1 MSAVRYVR
9 ARSRGVIGWWKTDGH
24 SLVFM
29 GDRPPWDARAEEA
42 PGRAGKEKPR
52 RVDFDE
58 VTLLAPCAPTKIVAV
73 GLNYQDHA
81 AESGVP
87 LPEEPLIFLKPPSAV
102 IGPEEDIVLPPGA
115 GRVDYEGELAVVI
128 GRRAKDLPPGEAR
141 GAIFGYTCM
150 NDVTARDLQARDG
163 QWSRAKG
170 FDTFAC
176 LGPGV
181 ATDVDPSDLPIETYL
196 NGRRVQAS
204 RTSQLIF
211 DVSGLV
217 SFVSRVMTLEPGD
230 ILSTGTPA
238 GVGPLA
244 AGDVVEI
251 RIEGIGTLRNP
262 VRKA

>member
-1 MSAVRYVR
+1 VRYLR
-9 ARSRGVIGWWKTDGH
+9 ARYRGETGWWQSEGGA
-24 SLVFM
+24 LAFV
-29 GDRPPWDARAEEA
+29 GERPPWETRPKKGPRAAGEA
-42 PGRAGKEKPR
+42 PRRA
-52 RVDFDE
+52 DFDA
-58 VTLLAPCAPTKIVAV
+58 VTILAPASPTKIVAI
-73 GLNYQDHA
+73 GLNYRDHA
-81 AESGVP
+81 AEMGTP
-87 LPEEPLIFLKPPSAV
+87 LPDEPLIFLKPPSAV
-102 IGPEEDIVLPPGA
+102 IGTEEDIVLPRMA
-115 GRVDYEGELAVVI
+115 ARVDYEGELAVMI
-128 GRRAKDLPPGEAR
+128 GRRVKDATAGEAR
-141 GAIFGYTCM
+141 GAIFGYTCL

-176 LGPGV
+176 VGPAI
-181 ATDVDPSDLPIETYL
+181 ATGVDPSDLVIETWL

-211 DVSGLV
+211 DVAALV

-230 ILSTGTPA
+230 LISTGTPS

-244 AGDVVEI
+244 EGDVVEV

>member
-1 MSAVRYVR
+1 LIFS
-9 ARSRGVIGWWKTDGH
+9 GE
-24 SLVFM
+24 
-29 GDRPPWDARAEEA
+29 RPPWEAAEGARAGGPEA
-42 PGRAGKEKPR
+42 RRA
-52 RVDFDE
+52 DFDE
-58 VTLLAPCAPTKIVAV
+58 VTLLAPASPTKIVAV
-73 GLNYQDHA
+73 GLNYRDHA
-81 AESGVP
+81 AEMGAP

-102 IGPEEDIVLPPGA
+102 IGPEEDIVLPPSA
-115 GRVDYEGELAVVI
+115 ERVDYEGELAVVI
-128 GRRAKDLPPGEAR
+128 GRRVKDAGPGEAR
-141 GAIFGYTCM
+141 AAIFGYTCL

-176 LGPGV
+176 VGPAV
-181 ATDVDPSDLPIETYL
+181 ATGIDPSDLSIETWL
-196 NGRRVQAS
+196 NGRRAQAS

-211 DVSGLV
+211 DVAALV

-230 ILSTGTPA
+230 LLSTGTPA